1 MGELNA
7 ITAIAYR
14 DLMKFVRDPARIVAT
29 FIFPLSFQA
38 KLDMTNVDK
47 TAKKFRSYRD
57 VKKADRDFYTKLT
70 AT

>member
-1 MGELNA
+1 MS
-7 ITAIAYR
+7 
-14 DLMKFVRDPARIVAT
+14 
-29 FIFPLSFQA
+29 PLSFQA

-57 VKKADRDFYTKLT
+57 VKKADRDFYRKLT